1 MKQGRSLTELAAELE
16 RQQLSK
22 RDFVTP
28 TTNLS
33 AVAVDGGVNFKI
45 EDGSLFTGPATR
57 HAQTQIAQ
65 HTKVPQVY
73 FDKMMTEAPE
83 LLATNLNHW
92 FKTNKSSRMIRTLD
106 GGMRAMLS
114 DRYRAIDNYDIAQA
128 TMPILIN
135 TPGIEVMSSEI
146 TANRMYIKAVSN
158 RITAEVKK
166 GDIVQAGIV
175 ISNGEIGNG
184 SVKVEAFFYRLL
196 CLNGMIGEASL
207 RRYHVG
213 RAAGEL
219 DAAIEVFRTETRE
232 ADDRA
237 LMMKVS
243 DVVRGA
249 LNEDRLQSFV
259 RGLAAA
265 AEVDIA
271 PAPDKVAALIAKTY
285 QLSEDDGGG
294 ILRMLASGNQ
304 GAGYTQWGLANSI
317 TALANEEKSYD
328 KATELERIGGEIAF
342 MPRQQFTDLVA
353 AA

>member
-1 MKQGRSLTELAAELE
+1 MKQGRSLSELAAELE

-73 FDKMMTEAPE
+73 FDKMMNEAPE

-92 FKTNKSSRMIRTLD
+92 FTTNKSSRMIRTLD
-106 GGMRAMLS
+106 GNVRAMLS
-114 DRYRAIDNYDIAQA
+114 DRYRAIDNYDIAQN
-128 TMPILIN
+128 TLPILME
-135 TPGIEVMSSEI
+135 TPGIEVLSSEI
-146 TANRMYIKAVSN
+146 TQNRMYIKAVSN
-158 RITAEVKK
+158 RIQAAVKV
-166 GDIVQAGIV
+166 GDVVQAGIV

-184 SVKVEAFFYRLL
+184 SVKVESFFYRLA
-196 CLNGMIGEASL
+196 CLNGMIGAASL

-213 RAAGEL
+213 RQAGEL
-219 DAAIEVFRTETRE
+219 EAAYEVFRTETRE
-232 ADDRA
+232 ADDKA
-237 LMMKVS
+237 LMLKVQ

-249 LNEDRLQSFV
+249 LNADRLQEFV
-259 RGLAAA
+259 RGLTAST
-265 AEVDIA
+265 EVGIEQ
-271 PAPDKVAALIAKTY
+271 APDAVAALIAKTY

-317 TALANEEKSYD
+317 TALANEEPSYD

-342 MPRQQFTDLVA
+342 MPRQKFTELVA